1 MTTSLV
7 TPAPPKALGRDFTGL
22 WTATGLANLGDGL
35 YLLALPLI
43 ALQLT
48 SSAGLIAGVTVML
61 TLAWPLFGFQAGM
74 LVDRVDRRKMVVGVN
89 IVRALALAALT
100 AALLTGS
107 ATVTLL
113 YAVALVLGVGETLV
127 DTSLAALVPQT
138 VRHNENLGRA
148 NARLEVAATVTNQ
161 FIGPPLGGLLAGIGL
176 AWATGT
182 SALLYVG
189 ALAGLALMR
198 GRYRAQPPA
207 VQQSPGSAAPS
218 KPSLKQEILAGLR
231 FTWAN
236 HLLRNLTLITAAMNV
251 FWAAWIAVLVI
262 YVVAPGPVGLSTPQ
276 YGLLVITMAAGG
288 IAGANIVEPLRR
300 RLGARRLLAL
310 DVVGTILLVG
320 TPALT
325 TNPFL
330 IGGAMFVGGAGS
342 AVWRVIVAMVRQTV
356 TPAELLGRVYSANRV
371 ISWGVLPIG
380 AALGGLVAQ
389 NFGVRTVFAVAGL
402 ASLGLLVAFAA
413 AIKPAPLKA
422 ALGD

>member
-7 TPAPPKALGRDFTGL
+7 TASPPKALGRDFTGL

-35 YLLALPLI
+35 YLLVLPLI

-48 SSAGLIAGVTVML
+48 TSAGLIAGVTVML
-61 TLAWPLFGFQAGM
+61 TLAWPVFGFQAGL
-74 LVDRVDRRKMVVGVN
+74 LVDRVDRRRMVAGVN
-89 IVRALALAALT
+89 LVRAVALAALT
-100 AALLTGS
+100 VALLTGS
-107 ATVTLL
+107 ASVILL

-138 VRHNENLGRA
+138 VPHQENLGRA
-148 NARLEVAATVTNQ
+148 NARLEVAQTVTNQ
-161 FIGPPLGGLLAGIGL
+161 FIGPPLGGLLAGFGL

-198 GRYRAQPPA
+198 GRYRAA
-207 VQQSPGSAAPS
+207 VTAPS
-218 KPSLKQEILAGLR
+218 TPRPPLRQEILAGLR

-236 HLLRNLTLITAAMNV
+236 PLLRNLTLITAAMNV
-251 FWAAWIAVLVI
+251 FWAAWVAVLVI

-276 YGLLVITMAAGG
+276 YGLLLIVMAAGG
-288 IAGANIVEPLRR
+288 IAGANAVEPLRR

-310 DVVGTILLVG
+310 DVVGTIVLVG

-330 IGGAMFVGGAGS
+330 LAAAMFVGGAGS

-371 ISWGVLPIG
+371 VSWGVLPIG
-380 AALGGLVAQ
+380 AALGGVVAQ
-389 NFGVRTVFAVAGL
+389 AYGVRAVFVVAGL
-402 ASLGLLVAFAA
+402 ASFGLLAAYAA
-413 AIKPAPLKA
+413 AIKPGPLALALAPKA
-422 ALGD
+422 T

>member
-7 TPAPPKALGRDFTGL
+7 TEQVPPKALGRDFTGL

-35 YLLALPLI
+35 YLLVLPLI
-43 ALQLT
+43 ALQVTT
-48 SSAGLIAGVTVML
+48 SAMLIAGVTVML
-61 TLAWPLFGFQAGM
+61 TLAWPVFGFQAGV
-74 LVDRVDRRKMVVGVN
+74 LVDRVDRRRLVAGVN
-89 IVRALALAALT
+89 VLRALALAVLT

-107 ATVTLL
+107 ASVLLL
-113 YAVALVLGVGETLV
+113 YAVALVLGIGETLV

-138 VRHNENLGRA
+138 VRDHANLGRA
-148 NARLEVAATVTNQ
+148 NARVEVAQTVTNQ

-182 SALLYVG
+182 SALLYVA

-198 GRYRAQPPA
+198 GRFHPAPAASGALRPP
-207 VQQSPGSAAPS
+207 
-218 KPSLKQEILAGLR
+218 LRREILAGLR

-236 HLLRNLTLITAAMNV
+236 RLLRNLTLITAAMNV
-251 FWAAWIAVLVI
+251 FWAAWVAVLVI
-262 YVVAPGPVGLSTPQ
+262 YVVAPGPAGLSTPQ
-276 YGLLVITMAAGG
+276 YGFLLIAMAAGG
-288 IAGANIVEPLRR
+288 IAGANAVEPLRR

-310 DVVGTILLVG
+310 DVVGTIVLVG

-325 TNPFL
+325 TNPFA
-330 IGGAMFVGGAGS
+330 IGAAMFVGGAGS

-380 AALGGLVAQ
+380 AALGGVVAQ
-389 NFGVRTVFAVAGL
+389 AFGVRAVFAVAAV
-402 ASLGLLVAFAA
+402 ASLGLLAAFAA
-413 AIKPAPLKA
+413 AIKPGPLAQALTPKA
-422 ALGD
+422 I